1 MSRSCWMA
9 ENHFVNN
16 EKLFT
21 SLCCASKVCGFSLFP
36 TQSRWR
42 QNTGKTDWPGSHLTA
57 DYTLNREG
65 KIYVQK
71 TKTNLES
78 SPRLSR
84 GKNTVIPSI
93 ERHFKACTFA
103 REQLCVKYYILWGCR
118 CGFVAA
124 EKRPRFL
131 TVTWEMIAWDL
142 RLTKCC
148 STCSLEMDR
157 NFDLQLKIIA
167 PQCTQCCIT
176 SYTFC
181 QLLAYLIHEV
191 PSGKYRKS
199 VVLKIP
205 FSLKLFNI

>member
-1 MSRSCWMA
+1 MNRSSWMA

-42 QNTGKTDWPGSHLTA
+42 QNTGKTDWLG
-57 DYTLNREG
+57 YTLNREG

-71 TKTNLES
+71 TKTSLES

-84 GKNTVIPSI
+84 GKNTAIPSI
-93 ERHFKACTFA
+93 ERRFKACTVA
-103 REQLCVKYYILWGCR
+103 REQLCVKCYIFWGCR
-118 CGFVAA
+118 CGFLAA

-131 TVTWEMIAWDL
+131 TVTWEMIARDL

-148 STCSLEMDR
+148 DSLKMDR
-157 NFDLQLKIIA
+157 NFDLQLKIIV
-167 PQCTQCCIT
+167 PQCTQCSIT
-176 SYTFC
+176 S
-181 QLLAYLIHEV
+181 
-191 PSGKYRKS
+191 
-199 VVLKIP
+199 
-205 FSLKLFNI
+205 